1 MTILAPCPWSERMVP
16 CRVEGGVVVCVAG
29 PVGKGVPLVVKLGET
44 ESADVLRKLRERG
57 YRSVRV
63 EGE

>member
-1 MTILAPCPWSERMVP
+1 MTILAPCPWSSRLVP
-16 CRVEGGVVVCVAG
+16 CRVEGEAVVCVAG
-29 PVGKGVPLVVKLGET
+29 VVGKNVPLVVKLGER

-63 EGE
+63 EEE